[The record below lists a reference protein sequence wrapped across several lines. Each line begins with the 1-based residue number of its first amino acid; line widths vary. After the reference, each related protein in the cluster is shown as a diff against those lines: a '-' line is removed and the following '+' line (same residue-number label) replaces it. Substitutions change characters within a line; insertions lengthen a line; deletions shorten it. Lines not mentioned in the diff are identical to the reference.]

1 MSEIKQLKE
10 TLQSVTTQY
19 ENGDLSKEEYLEL
32 VKDIDTSKLV
42 AKTAEEVEDLA
53 AMNGVLNGVI
63 AGISLVA

>member
-1 MSEIKQLKE
+1 MSDIKQLKE
-10 TLQSVTTQY
+10 TLQSLTSQY
-19 ENGDLSKEEYLEL
+19 ENGELSKEEYLEL